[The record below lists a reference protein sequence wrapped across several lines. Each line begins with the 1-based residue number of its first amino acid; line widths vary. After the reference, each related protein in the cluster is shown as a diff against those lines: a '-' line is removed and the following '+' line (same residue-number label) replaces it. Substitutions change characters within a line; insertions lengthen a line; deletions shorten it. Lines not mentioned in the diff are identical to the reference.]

1 MALLTARSATIF
13 IASSEHTGVYRSV
26 DEVPPALRRKLIETT
41 NGANSATILI
51 ADKRG
56 REELVRAL
64 QGKRSAVRRRVVDT
78 IRSRQALPDP
88 PPSSRFTAL
97 KSMRA
102 WLEFLLPLAIGAS
115 LWFLIDSRF

>member
-13 IASSEHTGVYRSV
+13 ISSGEHTGVYRSV
-26 DEVPPALRRKLIETT
+26 EEVPPALRRKLIETT
-41 NGANSATILI
+41 NSANSATILI

-64 QGKRSAVRRRVVDT
+64 QGKRNGVRRRVVDT
-78 IRSRQALPDP
+78 IRSRQPVTDP
-88 PPSSRFTAL
+88 PPSRFEAL
-97 KSMRA
+97 KSLRA

-115 LWFLIDSRF
+115 LWFLIDTRF